1 MCSLS
6 FKGFTK
12 TMNGGPKSTK
22 CFVSVLPHY
31 RSRCLC
37 RKFLSVLLSIIAAL
51 VGEGG
56 GVENGAVILRAGYTL
71 GSGGKC

>member
-1 MCSLS
+1 
-6 FKGFTK
+6 
-12 TMNGGPKSTK
+12 MNGGPKSTK

-31 RSRCLC
+31 RGRCLC